1 MARPR
6 KRKIDDA
13 TLKAERAARLAA
25 GLADTPPGG
34 MGPPAPAAGD
44 GHPPASEK
52 KSTEIRVALY
62 LRVST
67 RGQSVENQEREL
79 REVASRAG
87 WRIVRIYKDE
97 GISGSK
103 GRDRRPA
110 LDAML
115 NAAVRREFDMVAA
128 WSVDRLGRSLQDL
141 LRTLTE
147 IRSVSCDLFL
157 LKQNLDTTTPS
168 GRLMFSMV
176 GAFAEFEREM
186 IIERVHAGLSV
197 ARTKGK
203 RLGKAPTSPET
214 IEAVKAELA
223 RGTGV
228 LKVGRM
234 FKVGTATVQQLKKE
248 MVGGV

>member
-1 MARPR
+1 MARRQR
-6 KRKIDDA
+6 KTNDDV
-13 TLKAERAARLAA
+13 LRAEADARLAA
-25 GLADTPPGG
+25 GLPDRPPAGPTTLPPG
-34 MGPPAPAAGD
+34 PGD
-44 GHPPASEK
+44 GQGGAPDK
-52 KSTEIRVALY
+52 KNKNRVALY

-67 RGQSVENQEREL
+67 RGQTVENQEREL
-79 REVASRAG
+79 REVADRAG
-87 WRIVRIYKDE
+87 WQIVRVYKDE

-141 LRTLTE
+141 LRTLNE
-147 IRSVSCDLFL
+147 IRSVNCDLFL

-168 GRLMFSMV
+168 GRLLFSMV

-197 ARTKGK
+197 ARKKGK
-203 RLGKAPTSPET
+203 RLGKAPTPPET
-214 IEAVKAELA
+214 IVAIKAELA
-223 RGTGV
+223 NGTGV

-234 FKVGTATVQQLKKE
+234 FKVGTATVQRIKKE
-248 MVGGV
+248 MA

>member
-1 MARPR
+1 MAKA
-6 KRKIDDA
+6 KRKKRA
-13 TLKAERAARLAA
+13 TDETAEAERAARLAA
-25 GLADTPPGG
+25 GAAGSPPA
-34 MGPPAPAAGD
+34 GPTTLAPAAGD
-44 GHPPASEK
+44 GQGSAPPEK
-52 KSTEIRVALY
+52 KITRVALY

-67 RGQSVENQEREL
+67 RGQAVENQEREL
-79 REVASRAG
+79 REVADRAG
-87 WRIVRIYKDE
+87 WQIVRVYRDE

-115 NAAVRREFDMVAA
+115 NAAVRREFEMVAA

-147 IRSVSCDLFL
+147 IRSVNCDLFL

-168 GRLMFSMV
+168 GRLMFKMV

-186 IIERVHAGLSV
+186 IIDRVHAGLAV
-197 ARTKGK
+197 ARKKGK
-203 RLGKAPTSPET
+203 RLGKAPVPAEK
-214 IEAVKAELA
+214 IEAIKAELSK
-223 RGTGV
+223 GTGI

-234 FKVGTATVQQLKKE
+234 FSVGTPTVQKIKKE
-248 MVGGV
+248 MA